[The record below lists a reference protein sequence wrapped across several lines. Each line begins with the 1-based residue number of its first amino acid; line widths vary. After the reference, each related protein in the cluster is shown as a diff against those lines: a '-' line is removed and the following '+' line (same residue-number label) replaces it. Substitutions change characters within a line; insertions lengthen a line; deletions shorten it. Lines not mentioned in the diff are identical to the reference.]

1 MSPRTAQ
8 RLGLRAAPWLLW
20 FGVLGGAVAWSL
32 HTVTDWGIDETVC
45 RSGNDSIGPV
55 PLRPLLFVLAVV
67 FLGFSVAAMAVAFVQ
82 WRRLE
87 GATAR
92 DGMADGQVQALRRR
106 RAAFM
111 AVIGFVANILFA
123 LMLAAS
129 AIAIL
134 ILPACQGS
142 P

>member
-1 MSPRTAQ
+1 VSPRTAE

-32 HTVTDWGIDETVC
+32 HTVADWGLDETVC
-45 RSGNDSIGPV
+45 RSGNDSVGPI
-55 PLRPLLFVLAVV
+55 PLRVLLFVLAVV
-67 FLGFSVAAMAVAFVQ
+67 FLAISLASLAVAYLQ
-82 WRRLE
+82 WRRR
-87 GATAR
+87 GAATAQ
-92 DGMADGQVQALRRR
+92 DGPADDEVQALRQR
-106 RAAFM
+106 RAGFM
-111 AVIGFVANILFA
+111 AVIGVVANVLFA

-129 AIAIL
+129 AVAIL

>member
-1 MSPRTAQ
+1 MSARTAQ

-32 HTVTDWGIDETVC
+32 HTVADWGIDETVC
-45 RSGNDSIGPV
+45 RSGHDSMGPI
-55 PLRPLLFVLAVV
+55 PLRPLLLVLALV
-67 FLGFSVAAMAVAFVQ
+67 FLGFSVAAAAVAFRQ
-82 WRRLE
+82 WRRLD
-87 GATAR
+87 GATAQE
-92 DGMADGQVQALRRR
+92 GMAADEVQALRQR